1 MINNEHDKVVP
12 ETQQTISL
20 SDAMTKTMA
29 VRKHTTIMM
38 VDDDPIMMDF
48 VQIFLEDAGYRKIIC
63 EDDSR
68 RAIAVIEAA
77 RPDILLLD
85 LVMPNVSGFDILEII
100 RKHETLKHLPVLVL
114 TSATDT
120 ETKLRALELGA
131 TDFLSKPV
139 DQSELR
145 LRVRNTLS
153 VKAYQDQLAY
163 HDPVTNLPNRKMFT
177 NVLERNLSHT
187 QVKRRQIALLS
198 VELDQFER
206 VADTMGLSV
215 SDEVLLQVGQRIS
228 HALQATDAVSN
239 SRAFEDLSHNL
250 ARFDR
255 GTFYILLYPIDANA
269 QAAQVAR
276 RINTSINA
284 PLKIDSFEIDLTAS
298 IGISMSGQQSRRGE
312 ELIDEAARAKDSAR
326 QSGGNCIHFA
336 SASVDAD
343 YARGQRLQA
352 NLRRAVALG
361 EMELVYQ
368 PKVSLLTG
376 NIIGAETLMRW
387 NSKIFGPISP
397 VEFIPIAEESGLII
411 EIGEWLLDHSCQTL
425 FEWQQRFATPLT
437 LAVNIS
443 MKQFV
448 EENFVAMAATTIHR
462 SNIDAKYLTL
472 ELTESLMIEGS
483 SLSVDKLL
491 ELRQLGVCL
500 SIDDFG
506 TGYSSLSY
514 LEQLPVDE
522 LKIDRSFL
530 QNITDS
536 KRSESI
542 VRAIITLAQG
552 LGLKTVVE
560 GIETEAQLN
569 LLKHLGCNIYQGYYF
584 SPPVAKEEFERLF
597 IEQQTDLINTGT
609 Q

>member
-1 MINNEHDKVVP
+1 MKNNEHQNVVP
-12 ETQQTISL
+12 KTQISTL
-20 SDAMTKTMA
+20 TSDVTARTMA
-29 VRKHTTIMM
+29 VRNHTTIMM

-63 EDDSR
+63 EEDSR
-68 RAIAVIEAA
+68 RAINVIEAA

-139 DQSELR
+139 DQSELK

-153 VKAYQDQLAY
+153 VKAYQDQLTY

-177 NVLERNLSHT
+177 NVLERHLSTKQNRHH
-187 QVKRRQIALLS
+187 QVALLS

-206 VADTMGLSV
+206 LADTMGLSV

-228 HALQATDAVSN
+228 SSVRETDQVSR
-239 SRAFEDLSHNL
+239 SRAIDDISHNL

-255 GTFYILLYPIDANA
+255 GTFYILLHPIDANS
-269 QAAQVAR
+269 QAALVAQR
-276 RINTSINA
+276 LNAAINA
-284 PLKIDSFEIDLTAS
+284 PLKVDSFEIDLTAS
-298 IGISMSGQQSRRGE
+298 IGISMSGQKLRGGE
-312 ELIDEAARAKDSAR
+312 ELIDEAARAKDAAR

-336 SASVDAD
+336 SASIGAD

-368 PKVSLLTG
+368 PKVSLQTG

-387 NSKIFGPISP
+387 NSKLFGPISP

-411 EIGEWLLDHSCQTL
+411 EIGEWLLKQSCHTL
-425 FEWQQRFATPLT
+425 YEWQQRFAAPLT

-443 MKQFV
+443 MKQFI
-448 EENFVAMAATTIHR
+448 EEDFVAMAKAIIYKSR
-462 SNIDAKYLTL
+462 IDTKHLTL
-472 ELTESLMIEGS
+472 ELTESLMIDGS
-483 SLSVDKLL
+483 SLSVDKLQ
-491 ELRQLGVCL
+491 ELRRLGVCL

-514 LEQLPVDE
+514 LEKLPVDE

-560 GIETEAQLN
+560 GIETESQRQLLQN
-569 LLKHLGCNIYQGYYF
+569 LGCNIYQGYFF

-597 IEQQTDLINTGT
+597 IEQQTDLKNTGT